1 MVMIKKLLIANRGE
15 IAVRIIRACKE
26 MGIETL
32 ALYSQADRS
41 SLHVQMAEE
50 AICIGPA
57 SASESYLRMD
67 RIMSA
72 AELANADAIHPGY
85 GFLSESSSFA
95 QLCEDCQ
102 IRFVGPK
109 PETIRQMGNKSRAK
123 EIAKAADVPTIPGS
137 PGILPH
143 ETEALRVAEEIGYP
157 VLLKAVAGG
166 GGKGM
171 RLVSGREELTKE
183 FLLARSEAEKNFG
196 NGDIYME
203 KYIEEPRHIEIQI
216 FADSHGNYISL
227 GERDCSIQRRYQKL
241 IEESPSPFLND
252 ALRQSMG
259 EAAIRIAKK
268 CHYENAGT
276 VEFLVDKYGKFYFM
290 EMNTRIQVEHS
301 VTEEAIGMD
310 LLKLQLLVAMG
321 EALPVQQGDI
331 RFTGHALEC
340 RINAENPDANFA
352 PSPGTI
358 SFYHAPGGRGVRVDS
373 HIYNAYTIP
382 SHYDSMVAKI
392 ITRGDTRL
400 EAIRC
405 MERALAEM
413 QIEGKGIFTTLP
425 FLQKIMREEAFR
437 KGDITTRFLEDFLK
451 RGSGA

>member
-1 MVMIKKLLIANRGE
+1 MIKKLLIANRGE
-15 IAVRIIRACKE
+15 IAVRIIRACQE

-32 ALYSQADRS
+32 ALYSQADRP
-41 SLHVQMAEE
+41 SLHVQMADE

-109 PETIRQMGNKSRAK
+109 PETIHQMGNKSQAK
-123 EIAKAADVPTIPGS
+123 EIAKAAGVPTIPGS
-137 PGILPH
+137 PGILPN
-143 ETEALRVAEEIGYP
+143 ESEALKVAEEIGYP

-183 FLLARSEAEKNFG
+183 FLLARGEAEKNFG
-196 NGDIYME
+196 NGAIYME

-216 FADSHGNYISL
+216 FADSHGNCISL

-276 VEFLVDKYGKFYFM
+276 IEFLVDKHGKFYFM
-290 EMNTRIQVEHS
+290 EMNTRIQVEHG
-301 VTEEAIGMD
+301 VTEEATGMD

-321 EALPVQQGDI
+321 EALPVQPENI
-331 RFTGHALEC
+331 RFAGHALEC

-352 PSPGTI
+352 PSPGNI

-373 HIYNAYTIP
+373 HIYNGYTIP

-392 ITRGDTRL
+392 ITRGDTRR

-425 FLQKIMREEAFR
+425 FLQKIMRDETFR

-451 RGSGA
+451 RDGGV

>member
-41 SLHVQMAEE
+41 SLPVQMADE

-57 SASESYLRMD
+57 PASESYLRMD

-109 PETIRQMGNKSRAK
+109 PETIRQMGHKSRAK
-123 EIAKAADVPTIPGS
+123 EIAKASDVPTIPGS
-137 PGILPH
+137 PGILPN
-143 ETEALRVAEEIGYP
+143 EAEALKVAEEIAYP

-171 RLVSGREELTKE
+171 RLVSSREELVKE
-183 FLLARSEAEKNFG
+183 FLLARGEAEKNFG
-196 NGDIYME
+196 HGDIYME

-216 FADSHGNYISL
+216 FADGHGNCISL

-241 IEESPSPFLND
+241 IEESPSPFLDD

-259 EAAIRIAKK
+259 EAAIRIAKE

-290 EMNTRIQVEHS
+290 EMNTRIQVEHG
-301 VTEEAIGMD
+301 VTEEATGMD

-321 EALPVQQGDI
+321 ETLPVQQKDI
-331 RFTGHALEC
+331 HFSSHALEC

-358 SFYHAPGGRGVRVDS
+358 SFYHAPGGHGVRVDS
-373 HIYNAYTIP
+373 HIYSGYTIP
-382 SHYDSMVAKI
+382 SYYDSMVAKI
-392 ITRGDTRL
+392 IIRGDTRL
-400 EAIRC
+400 EAIRR

-413 QIEGKGIFTTLP
+413 RIEGKGIFTTIP
-425 FLQKIMREEAFR
+425 FLQKIMREESFR

-451 RGSGA
+451 RSRGI